1 MGDNM
6 DKKRY
11 QVKIA
16 SIQTWSYVYE
26 VEASDEDEADKLAL
40 EAHKQ
45 GEESVDNWVVGE
57 QFYQID
63 DIEHINTL

>member
-1 MGDNM
+1 M
-6 DKKRY
+6 
-11 QVKIA
+11 
-16 SIQTWSYVYE
+16 
-26 VEASDEDEADKLAL
+26 

-45 GEESVDNWVVGE
+45 GEESADNWVVGE

>member
-1 MGDNM
+1 M

-11 QVKIA
+11 QVTIA

-26 VEASDEDEADKLAL
+26 VEAEDEDEADKLAL

>member
-1 MGDNM
+1 M
-6 DKKRY
+6 K
-11 QVKIA
+11 
-16 SIQTWSYVYE
+16 
-26 VEASDEDEADKLAL
+26 
-40 EAHKQ
+40 AHKQ

>member
-1 MGDNM
+1 M

-11 QVKIA
+11 QVTIA

-26 VEASDEDEADKLAL
+26 VEASNEEEADKLAM
-40 EAHKQ
+40 EAHKE
-45 GEESVDNWVVGE
+45 GEESIDNWVVGE

-63 DIEHINTL
+63 DIENINTL

>member
-1 MGDNM
+1 M

-11 QVKIA
+11 QVTIA

-26 VEASDEDEADKLAL
+26 VEASNEEEADKLAMK
-40 EAHKQ
+40 AHKQ

-63 DIEHINTL
+63 DIEEV

>member
-1 MGDNM
+1 M

-11 QVKIA
+11 QVTIA

-26 VEASDEDEADKLAL
+26 VEAEDEDEADKLAI
-40 EAHKQ
+40 EAHKE
-45 GEESVDNWVVGE
+45 GKESIDNWVVGE